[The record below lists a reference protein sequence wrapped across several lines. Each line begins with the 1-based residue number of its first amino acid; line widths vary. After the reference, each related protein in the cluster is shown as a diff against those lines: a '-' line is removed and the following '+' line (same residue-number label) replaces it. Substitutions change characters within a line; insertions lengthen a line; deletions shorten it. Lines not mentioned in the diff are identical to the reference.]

1 VGRRHGCPIT
11 FAFRAKINVGKL
23 STIRLTWLFR
33 AGDYDL
39 GTLRGEGGLLKN
51 VEEET
56 MSPTRLSRLALTGA
70 LAAAACSIA
79 TVPAHAEDAQ
89 TGGTLRILGT
99 EEIDHFDPTSGAL
112 VTTMNFSRATVRTLI
127 SYAGSTD
134 ETKRITP
141 EGDLATEV
149 PQPTDDGLTYT
160 FKLRQGANWNAP
172 SGPRQI
178 TSQDFELGMKRMCNP
193 ALGSAALTY
202 YTGLIKGM
210 TEYCDGFAKVEPTV
224 EAMKDYITKN
234 DIAGIEQP
242 DEQTVVI
249 HLKQRAGD
257 FIYMLSMPTSAP
269 APIEVLDYM
278 PDGPEY
284 RSNFIAS
291 GPYTPGSYTPDTS
304 LQLVRNPAWKAESD
318 PLRKAYVD
326 EIEITFGLTVD
337 AIMQQVQS
345 GDGDMTYDVT
355 IPPAVLQT
363 LVAAGDDK
371 LMTVS
376 SGNTNFIFINTVS
389 DNNNGALKDLRVRQA
404 LQYAVDKAAV
414 VQQQGGP
421 TIAKPVN
428 GIFGVGV
435 LGYHEFDLY
444 PSKDS
449 KGDPEKAKA
458 LLAEA
463 GFPNGITLKMPFR
476 NKGGEP
482 AVAQTIQASMA
493 RAGITLELT
502 PVTAS
507 DYYAKFMTNPVN
519 TKDGIWD
526 IAPVGW
532 TPDWAGGSARSVFQP
547 QFTYDGTHQ
556 TYNYTDYNNPKANEL
571 AQQAINATTPE
582 EVGKLWAQVDEIV
595 MADAPVVPLIANLIV
610 LYHGEAV
617 RNFQPYA
624 LGVQGDW
631 TNVWLQR

>member
-1 VGRRHGCPIT
+1 M
-11 FAFRAKINVGKL
+11 A
-23 STIRLTWLFR
+23 STNWF
-33 AGDYDL
+33 
-39 GTLRGEGGLLKN
+39 
-51 VEEET
+51 
-56 MSPTRLSRLALTGA
+56 SRLALPGA
-70 LAAAACSIA
+70 LALTACSMA
-79 TVPAHAEDAQ
+79 SVYAYGQDAQ
-89 TGGTLRILGT
+89 PGGTLRILGT
-99 EEIDHFDPTSGAL
+99 EDIDHFDPTSGAL
-112 VTTMNFSRATVRTLI
+112 VTTMNFSRATIRTLI

-149 PQPTDDGLTYT
+149 PQQTDDGLTYT
-160 FKLRQGANWNAP
+160 FKIRQGANWNAP

-178 TSQDFELGMKRMCNP
+178 TSGDFELGMKRMCNP
-193 ALGSAALTY
+193 SLGSAALTY

-210 TEYCDGFAKVEPTV
+210 AEYCDGFAKVEPTV
-224 EAMKDYITKN
+224 AAMKDYITRN

-242 DEQTVVI
+242 DDQTVVI
-249 HLKQRAGD
+249 RLTQRAGD
-257 FIYMLSMPTSAP
+257 FIYMLSLPTSAP
-269 APIEVLDYM
+269 APVEVLDYM
-278 PDGPEY
+278 PESPDY
-284 RSNFIAS
+284 RTNFVAS

-304 LQLVRNPAWKAESD
+304 LQLVRNPAWKAETD

-337 AIMQQVQS
+337 AIMQQVQA

-371 LMTVS
+371 LLTVS
-376 SGNTNFIFINTVS
+376 AGNTNFIFINTVS
-389 DNNNGALKDLRVRQA
+389 GNNNGALKDLRVRQA

-444 PSKDS
+444 PSKDA
-449 KGDPEKAKA
+449 KGDPDKAKA

-463 GFPNGITLKMPFR
+463 GFPDGITLKMPFR
-476 NKGGEP
+476 NKGVEP
-482 AVAQTIQASMA
+482 AIAQTIQASMA

-502 PVTAS
+502 PVAPT
-507 DYYAKFMTNPVN
+507 DYYSKFMTNPVN

-547 QFTYDGTHQ
+547 QFTFDGAHQ

-571 AQQAINATTPE
+571 AAQAINATTPE
-582 EVGKLWAQVDEIV
+582 EVGKFWAQVDETV
-595 MADAPVVPLIANLIV
+595 MADAPVVPLIANLNV

-617 RNFQPYA
+617 QNFQPYA